1 MAITQMRFRLLAG
14 RDRFVRRRYRRY
26 FANSMTTTA
35 ASSPK
40 RKSRLSERGRVAHEP
55 AVEYRRSNQA
65 EPDTEVLSAL
75 ESFALPIAATMGR
88 RDRRSD
94 AGSVIGL

>member
-1 MAITQMRFRLLAG
+1 MVASLTQ
-14 RDRFVRRRYRRY
+14 
-26 FANSMTTTA
+26 S
-35 ASSPK
+35 
-40 RKSRLSERGRVAHEP
+40 